1 MKLLSVIIPVYN
13 VEEYISDCLKSIYAQ
28 GLEDDVFEVI
38 LVNDGTPDNS
48 IGIVEDIIHHHHNII
63 VINQANQGVSN
74 ARNTGFAKATGEY
87 VYFVDPDDILNDN
100 SLSVLVA
107 HLKGS
112 LIDILMADYIRF
124 NDGEMSEDAIHTAQ
138 DYHAVEK
145 TGAEAFCE
153 DLSPYECYVWRMLIR
168 RDFLLYNEI
177 DFKPFWFEDVLF
189 CHECYLKAKRCVKTT
204 LLLYCYR
211 LHSGSFTSS
220 MNLGKMVDL
229 NSALAGLWNLRG
241 VGNAQEPAVEQK
253 LMDNIFSTLSF
264 GLWCIFQNEQLCA
277 NRRQLVKDLKSK
289 IPPREFF
296 FSANAKQRII
306 SLLFRYI
313 PNLYI
318 KVRSF
323 LFQFH
328 QK

>member
-168 RDFLLYNEI
+168 RDFLLYHEI
-177 DFKPFWFEDVLF
+177 DFKPW
-189 CHECYLKAKRCVKTT
+189 
-204 LLLYCYR
+204 
-211 LHSGSFTSS
+211 
-220 MNLGKMVDL
+220 
-229 NSALAGLWNLRG
+229 
-241 VGNAQEPAVEQK
+241 
-253 LMDNIFSTLSF
+253 
-264 GLWCIFQNEQLCA
+264 
-277 NRRQLVKDLKSK
+277 
-289 IPPREFF
+289 
-296 FSANAKQRII
+296 
-306 SLLFRYI
+306 
-313 PNLYI
+313 
-318 KVRSF
+318 
-323 LFQFH
+323 
-328 QK
+328 